1 MFFIDFFFRVGG
13 ELSFENPVDF
23 SSFMPS
29 NLITTMIYA
38 LGILSLVNLILGLI
52 PDETVRAAAEERA
65 EAVDTPADTAEG
77 RQLTEPLAKTVF
89 AAISKLAGYYD

>member
-1 MFFIDFFFRVGG
+1 MFSFSING
-13 ELSFENPVDF
+13 ELSVENPVDF
-23 SSFMPS
+23 TSFMPS

-52 PDETVRAAAEERA
+52 PDESVRAASEERA
-65 EAVDTPADTAEG
+65 DAAADTPADTAEG

-89 AAISKLAGYYD
+89 AAISKLSEYYD

>member
-1 MFFIDFFFRVGG
+1 
-13 ELSFENPVDF
+13 
-23 SSFMPS
+23 MPS

-52 PDETVRAAAEERA
+52 PDESLRAAAASEERA
-65 EAVDTPADTAEG
+65 DAAVEGVDTPADTAEG

-89 AAISKLAGYYD
+89 AAISKLAEYHDNWLSSFFLFV